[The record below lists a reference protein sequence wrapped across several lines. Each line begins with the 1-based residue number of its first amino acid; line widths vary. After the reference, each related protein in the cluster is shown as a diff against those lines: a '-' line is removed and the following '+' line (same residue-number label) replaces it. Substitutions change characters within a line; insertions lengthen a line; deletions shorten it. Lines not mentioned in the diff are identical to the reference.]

1 MVELWKPISA
11 LIDIDRVLVLLFA
24 ALILLFESVVVGVT
38 LLPFAG
44 RVAGIGIGNDIPR
57 SFPLLA
63 TPTPHVKTV
72 L

>member
-24 ALILLFESVVVGVT
+24 ALILLLDSVGVDVA

-44 RVAGIGIGNDIPR
+44 RVAGIGIGNDMPR

>member
-1 MVELWKPISA
+1 MVELWKPISD
-11 LIDIDRVLVLLFA
+11 LIDIDRFLVVLLA
-24 ALILLFESVVVGVT
+24 ALILLLDSVGVAAEM
-38 LLPFAG
+38 LPFAG
-44 RVAGIGIGNDIPR
+44 RVTGIGIGSDIPR